1 MTAIFEEIR
10 RLEAARK
17 KGDISAAE
25 FAEAKGRLLATVEDA
40 TVLPPFEF
48 EPPRREARRETSG
61 TAPGPWGLMLMGLA
75 GAGLLTLLA
84 GQLIGDLTIAFTLV
98 ATVFAAIVIAAFRKL
113 ES

>member
-17 KGDISAAE
+17 KGDITAAA

-40 TVLPPFEF
+40 TVLPPFE
-48 EPPRREARRETSG
+48 PAPQPRRTDSA
-61 TAPGPWGLMLMGLA
+61 APGPWGLMLMGLC
-75 GAGLLTLLA
+75 GAGLLTFLA
-84 GQLIGDLTIAFTLV
+84 GRLIGDLTIAFTLV

-113 ES
+113 EG